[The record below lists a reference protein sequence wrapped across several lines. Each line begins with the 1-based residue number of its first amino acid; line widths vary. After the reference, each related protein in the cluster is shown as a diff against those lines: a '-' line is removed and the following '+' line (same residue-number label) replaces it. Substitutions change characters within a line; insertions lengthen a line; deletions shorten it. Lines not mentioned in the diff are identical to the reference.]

1 MVMAWESLESGA
13 RGSAIGVTVA
23 SWPSW
28 IESDTASRWIW
39 VEVIAVGLL
48 LEKPCSR
55 SVLPF
60 TPSFGHEVD
69 SLCGT
74 GFLNANLRFGAEAA
88 RISRRFS
95 LKFLIA

>member
-1 MVMAWESLESGA
+1 MVMAWESLKSGA

-28 IESDTASRWIW
+28 VESDTASRRIW
-39 VEVIAVGLL
+39 VEPIAVGLL
-48 LEKPCSR
+48 LEKPCPR
-55 SVLPF
+55 TVLPF

-74 GFLNANLRFGAEAA
+74 GFLNANLRFGAEAV
-88 RISRRFS
+88 RISCSFS
-95 LKFLIA
+95 LRFLIA